1 MGQCS
6 SSRQVQAEQELPQPA
21 ASVKRRQEQLRKAAT
36 AHMQQPYHA
45 STHDELVLLVSLD
58 SITKMG
64 GSWKKDMFVLATHP
78 SAGSDGDMRTSPC
91 MLSF

>member
-6 SSRQVQAEQELPQPA
+6 SSRQVEAEQELPHRNQRA
-21 ASVKRRQEQLRKAAT
+21 ASREGQEQLRKAAA

-45 STHDELVLLVSLD
+45 STHDDLVLLVSLD

-64 GSWKKDMFVLATHP
+64 
-78 SAGSDGDMRTSPC
+78 
-91 MLSF
+91 